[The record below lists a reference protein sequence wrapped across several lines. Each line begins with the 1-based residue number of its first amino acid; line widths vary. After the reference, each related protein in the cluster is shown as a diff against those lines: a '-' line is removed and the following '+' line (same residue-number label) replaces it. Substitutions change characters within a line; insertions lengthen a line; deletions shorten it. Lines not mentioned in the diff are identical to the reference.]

1 MQNQPRLPIEVCE
14 HIIDSCYV
22 EHAVF
27 ESPLYD
33 TLRACALVCSGWVFR
48 ARLNLYYHVWLRG
61 PLTPDLLERTLNSI
75 PHLGYLIHVLTV
87 GVPEVKP
94 TAPYI
99 SFARGTFLRL
109 FTNVKYL
116 ILNGNLH
123 EYPPRYRQLLRKF
136 PITVLK
142 LAYQDFLRPGSI
154 VNDFKLIWSLPSLRA
169 CQIWSWPDYL
179 YAGET
184 ERINREVDIVEAL
197 VATREKL
204 GICQNLSH
212 LSLHYAVELER
223 NSLRFPP
230 KGAFGQS
237 VQHLE
242 IVYGS
247 KGFDANFIS
256 RQRDLRSLQIG
267 YLWHNSDVSELATIP
282 PAILSAVTS
291 RTGFTRFG
299 LDLLVRRGTVPSA
312 DDLTF
317 VRYFLFSQG
326 LAVALRS
333 FPKLPRFDL
342 RLKCGSSP
350 RGMSEL
356 FSLMLYNWMSD
367 LEHSAVIPE
376 SWSAGNGLDP
386 SNGLQANSRCIA
398 KGRSTAPGCSPY
410 PSGTEQEFTPV
421 LHTQAQERLWYYP
434 HYILEEK
441 KKDCSR
447 PYRPCSVQAE
457 IFPPKVS
464 QRKRR
469 FARSSA
475 WPPVKRPD
483 VRQKDKCAIIWC
495 KMHGGTKED
504 FQRFYTNLRSDTA
517 RKKWLQQHEQMVTDF
532 SIAK

>member
-1 MQNQPRLPIEVCE
+1 M
-14 HIIDSCYV
+14 
-22 EHAVF
+22 
-27 ESPLYD
+27 
-33 TLRACALVCSGWVFR
+33 
-48 ARLNLYYHVWLRG
+48 
-61 PLTPDLLERTLNSI
+61 

-142 LAYQDFLRPGSI
+142 LAYQDFLRPGSV
-154 VNDFKLIWSLPSLRA
+154 VNDFKLIWSLPGLRA

-179 YAGET
+179 DAGET
-184 ERINREVDIVEAL
+184 ERINREVNMVEAL

-212 LSLHYAVELER
+212 LSLHYAVGLER

-247 KGFDANFIS
+247 KGFDASLPYAADVIS

-267 YLWHNSDVSELATIP
+267 YLWHDSDVSELATIP

-342 RLKCGSSP
+342 RLNCGSSP

-356 FSLMLYNWMSD
+356 FSSMLYNWMSD

-386 SNGLQANSRCIA
+386 SNGLRANSVCLSAQVHIQPPAHARGA
-398 KGRSTAPGCSPY
+398 SRMAGRRPQNEVHTPAARRKSLRPY
-410 PSGTEQEFTPV
+410 FITTTYIPTPK
-421 LHTQAQERLWYYP
+421 TQAEERLRYYP
-434 HYILEEK
+434 HHILEEK
-441 KKDCSR
+441 ERDCSR
-447 PYRPCSVQAE
+447 LYRPCSVKAE
-457 IFPPKVS
+457 ISPPKVC

-517 RKKWLQQHEQMVTDF
+517 RKKWLQPHEQMVTDF
-532 SIAK
+532 SFAK